1 MQYKESFD
9 HIQRIGNT
17 TSDTNE
23 ILNSLIEDGA
33 LVIQNATLLSDVSI
47 DHSNVSIA
55 SKECSQVIQT
65 NPNSSKLSKVEDH
78 LHSPPL
84 VETLENPIDFI
95 PPIGYTNPSSLW
107 FIVIYNKQV
116 YNVSLHVIGIPYIT
130 IH

>member
-1 MQYKESFD
+1 MQYKQSFNQ
-9 HIQRIGNT
+9 IQRLGNT

-33 LVIQNATLLSDVSI
+33 LVIQNATILSDVSI

-65 NPNSSKLSKVEDH
+65 NPNISKLSKMDDH
-78 LHSPPL
+78 LHCPPL

-95 PPIGYTNPSSLW
+95 PPIGYTTPSSLW

-116 YNVSLHVIGIPYIT
+116 YNVSLQVIGIPYIT

>member
-84 VETLENPIDFI
+84 VETLENPMDFI
-95 PPIGYTNPSSLW
+95 PPISYTNPSSLW
-107 FIVIYNKQV
+107 FIVSFKQ
-116 YNVSLHVIGIPYIT
+116 T
-130 IH
+130 IIQC